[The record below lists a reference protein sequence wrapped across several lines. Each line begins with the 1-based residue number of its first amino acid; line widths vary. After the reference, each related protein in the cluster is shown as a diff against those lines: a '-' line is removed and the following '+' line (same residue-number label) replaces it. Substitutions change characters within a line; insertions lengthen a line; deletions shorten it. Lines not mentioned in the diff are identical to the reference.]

1 MTKAVTATEM
11 YRAYKDA
18 QKTFDKTHSNS
29 DCIDM
34 LSAYGVY
41 KAVGG
46 TRAFSLA
53 SHKFSTEKARLTAEK
68 KYRVY
73 IDYVYDFT
81 TFYAKIAH
89 KEFNYKWKLKEL
101 IGKKYR
107 RLIDPKMNSNDAQ
120 LIMKAMLESE
130 LTPNS
135 ERNIVEALLVT
146 AKSLY
151 DKASNK

>member
-18 QKTFDKTHSNS
+18 QKNFNKTSSNG
-29 DCIDM
+29 DCITM
-34 LSAYGVY
+34 LSAYG
-41 KAVGG
+41 
-46 TRAFSLA
+46 
-53 SHKFSTEKARLTAEK
+53 
-68 KYRVY
+68 VY

-89 KEFNYKWKLKEL
+89 EEFNYKWKLKEL

-135 ERNIVEALLVT
+135 ERNVVEALLVT
-146 AKSLY
+146 AKSFY